1 MGGGSRV
8 GTVMAV
14 WDLNNNVSYVDTST
28 TDLNAPTSN
37 FVWVV
42 ISTSNIIYLKAV
54 VGSSTFNT
62 KVSVRIIS

>member
-1 MGGGSRV
+1 
-8 GTVMAV
+8 MAV

-28 TDLNAPTSN
+28 TDLNLSTSN

-54 VGSSTFNT
+54 VGSSTFNA